1 MSAAGWPPSRRDGS
15 QGTND
20 AMKVMHVITGLRT
33 GGAETQLALLL
44 RHTRTSPL
52 VVALANADEIA
63 DVIRRDGFEVYD
75 LGMRHNHELRALA
88 RLTRLISRH
97 RPDAVHV
104 HLYRATLYGRIA
116 ARLAG
121 VRTVITTEH
130 SLLDGQMEGRRT
142 SFFVKALYMATEPF
156 STATIAVS
164 DQVAG
169 RLSRWGVP
177 EAKLHV
183 IPNGIDMETLSSA
196 SRPGTEAR
204 EALRKRFHIAPEVK
218 LVGGIGRLHRTK
230 QWDLLLQALADDLNA
245 ELQVMLVGA
254 GDDEPRLR
262 EVIARLGVDS
272 WVHLTGVIPDIET
285 ALSAM
290 DVVVSTAPQETFG
303 LALVEAAVAGRP
315 VVYVH
320 SPGLDRVGEVSG
332 VVKVSPQPSAIRA
345 AVLEAVREPRR
356 PPWSAFAQYDIA
368 SVARQVDGLYE
379 ACIHRSSLR
388 AQLPARYR
396 PS

>member
-1 MSAAGWPPSRRDGS
+1 
-15 QGTND
+15 
-20 AMKVMHVITGLRT
+20 MKVMHVITGLTT

-44 RHTRTSPL
+44 RHTTTSPV
-52 VVALANADEIA
+52 VVALSNADEVA
-63 DVIRRDGFEVYD
+63 GVIRRDGFDVYD

-97 RPDAVHV
+97 RPDIVHV

-121 VRTVITTEH
+121 VKTVITTEH
-130 SLLDGQMEGRRT
+130 SLLEGQVEGRRT
-142 SFFVKALYMATEPF
+142 SFMVKALYMATEPF

-164 DQVAG
+164 GDVAG

-177 EAKLHV
+177 KAKLRV

-196 SRPGTEAR
+196 STPDTENRDAF
-204 EALRKRFHIAPEVK
+204 RKRFDIAPDVK
-218 LVGGIGRLHRTK
+218 LVGGIGRLHRAK
-230 QWDLLLQALADDLNA
+230 EWDLLLRALAADLNA

-254 GDDEPRLR
+254 GDDESRLR
-262 EVIARLGVDS
+262 EVIARLGIDS
-272 WVHLTGVIPDIET
+272 WVHLTGAIPEIET
-285 ALSAM
+285 ALSAV

-320 SPGLDRVGEVSG
+320 SPGLDRVGELSG
-332 VVKVSPQPSAIRA
+332 VVKVTAQASAIRA
-345 AVLEAVREPRR
+345 AVLEAVREPLR
-356 PPWSAFAQYDIA
+356 PPRSAFAEYDIA

-379 ACIHRSSLR
+379 TCYAATLHSR
-388 AQLPARYR
+388 AAEP
-396 PS
+396 

>member
-1 MSAAGWPPSRRDGS
+1 V
-15 QGTND
+15 
-20 AMKVMHVITGLRT
+20 KVLHVITGLRT
-33 GGAETQLALLL
+33 GGAETQLALLV
-44 RHTRTSPL
+44 RHTTTSPV
-52 VVALANADEIA
+52 VVALANAEEIA

-75 LGMRHNHELRALA
+75 LGMRHNHELRALV
-88 RLTRLISRH
+88 RLTRLIFHSH
-97 RPDAVHV
+97 PDVVHV

-130 SLLDGQMEGRRT
+130 SLLEGQLEGRRT
-142 SFFVKALYMATEPF
+142 SFLVKALYMATEPF

-164 DQVAG
+164 DEVAG
-169 RLSRWGVP
+169 RLSRWGVRK
-177 EAKLHV
+177 AKLHV
-183 IPNGIDMETLSSA
+183 IPNGIDMENLSSA
-196 SRPGTEAR
+196 PGLGAETRNAFRKGFDIAAEA
-204 EALRKRFHIAPEVK
+204 K
-218 LVGGIGRLHRTK
+218 LVGGIGRLHRAK
-230 QWDLLLQALADDLNA
+230 QWDLLLEALADDLNA

-254 GDDEPRLR
+254 GDDESRLR
-262 EVIARLGVDS
+262 EVIARLGIDS
-272 WVHLTGVIPDIET
+272 WVHLTGVIPDVET

-315 VVYVH
+315 VVYVN

-345 AVLEAVREPRR
+345 AVLDAVRQPRR
-356 PPWSAFAQYDIA
+356 PPRAAFAPYDITR
-368 SVARQVDGLYE
+368 VARQVDGLYE
-379 ACIHRSSLR
+379 ACIHRASSR